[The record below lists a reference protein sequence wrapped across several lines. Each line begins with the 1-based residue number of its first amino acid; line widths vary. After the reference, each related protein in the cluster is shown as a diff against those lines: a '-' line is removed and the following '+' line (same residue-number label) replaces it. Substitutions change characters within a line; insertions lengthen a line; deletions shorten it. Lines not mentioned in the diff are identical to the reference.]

1 MAHPESIV
9 IVGGG
14 LAGAKGAEGLR
25 EQGFRGGLTVI
36 GAEDQLPYERPP
48 LSKSYLQGKSTLA
61 DAQVHNREWYDD
73 NSVDLRLATTVA
85 AVRPGAH
92 EIELAGGET
101 IGYGA
106 LLLATGSTPR
116 RLPVPGADAAG
127 ILTLRRVEDSDAIRA
142 TFGADR
148 RLAIIGGGW
157 IGLEVAAAA
166 REAGTEVTVI
176 EATAAPLLA
185 VLGPDL
191 AAVFA
196 TLHTDHGVT
205 LYTEARVAEILTT
218 DGRASGVRLA
228 DGTVI
233 PADAVVVGIGAAP
246 NTELAEQAG
255 LAVDNGVL
263 VSAALRSSDPDI
275 YAVGDIAN
283 AEHPFVGTR
292 IRVEHW
298 ANALN
303 QPAVAAGAMLGNDV
317 SYDAL
322 PYFYTDQYDLGM
334 EYVGHA
340 PSRQLLAGRRSRRST
355 SPGVRCFLARRGIPS
370 VGRDERQRVGRDGP
384 HQSAHPIAQRHDRI
398 DTGRPHRAARGSRLN
413 RSDHCFRRRQ
423 LLRQDQA
430 RYSRSK
436 PRLMISFWI
445 SDVPSPMSR
454 NGASRISRSISY
466 SLE

>member
-1 MAHPESIV
+1 MAHPDSIV

-25 EQGFRGGLTVI
+25 EQGFQGGLTVI

-61 DAQVHNREWYDD
+61 DAQVHNSDWYDD

-101 IGYGA
+101 IGYSA

-127 ILTLRRVEDSDAIRA
+127 ILTLRRVEDSDAIRE

-340 PSRQLLAGRRSRRST
+340 PPGSYSQVVVRGDLPAREFVAFWLDAESRVLAGMNVNVWDVTDPIKALIRSRNAMTASLLADPT
-355 SPGVRCFLARRGIPS
+355 VLLEDLA
-370 VGRDERQRVGRDGP
+370 
-384 HQSAHPIAQRHDRI
+384 
-398 DTGRPHRAARGSRLN
+398 
-413 RSDHCFRRRQ
+413 
-423 LLRQDQA
+423 
-430 RYSRSK
+430 
-436 PRLMISFWI
+436 
-445 SDVPSPMSR
+445 
-454 NGASRISRSISY
+454 
-466 SLE
+466 

>member
-1 MAHPESIV
+1 MAHPDSIV

-25 EQGFRGGLTVI
+25 EQGFQGGLTVI

-61 DAQVHNREWYDD
+61 DAQVHSRVWYDD

-127 ILTLRRVEDSDAIRA
+127 ILTLRRVEDSDAIRE

-340 PSRQLLAGRRSRRST
+340 PPGSYSQVVVRGDLPAREFVAFWLDAESRVLAGMNVNVWDVTDPIKALIRSRNAMTASLLADPT
-355 SPGVRCFLARRGIPS
+355 VLLEDLA
-370 VGRDERQRVGRDGP
+370 
-384 HQSAHPIAQRHDRI
+384 
-398 DTGRPHRAARGSRLN
+398 
-413 RSDHCFRRRQ
+413 
-423 LLRQDQA
+423 
-430 RYSRSK
+430 
-436 PRLMISFWI
+436 
-445 SDVPSPMSR
+445 
-454 NGASRISRSISY
+454 
-466 SLE
+466 

>member
-1 MAHPESIV
+1 MAHPNSIV

-25 EQGFRGGLTVI
+25 EQGFQGGLTVI

-61 DAQVHNREWYDD
+61 DAQVHNNQWYDD
-73 NSVDLRLATTVA
+73 NSVDLRLATTVT
-85 AVRPGAH
+85 AVRPGAN

-127 ILTLRRVEDSDAIRA
+127 ILTLRRVEDSDAIRQ

-340 PSRQLLAGRRSRRST
+340 PPGSYSQVVVRGDLPAREFVAFWLDAESRVLAGMNVNVWDVTDPIKALIRSRNAMTASLLADPT
-355 SPGVRCFLARRGIPS
+355 VLLEDLA
-370 VGRDERQRVGRDGP
+370 
-384 HQSAHPIAQRHDRI
+384 
-398 DTGRPHRAARGSRLN
+398 
-413 RSDHCFRRRQ
+413 
-423 LLRQDQA
+423 
-430 RYSRSK
+430 
-436 PRLMISFWI
+436 
-445 SDVPSPMSR
+445 
-454 NGASRISRSISY
+454 
-466 SLE
+466 

>member
-1 MAHPESIV
+1 MAHPDSIV

-25 EQGFRGGLTVI
+25 EQGFQGGLTVI

-61 DAQVHNREWYDD
+61 DAQVHNSDWYDD

-85 AVRPGAH
+85 AVRPAAH

-127 ILTLRRVEDSDAIRA
+127 ILTLRRVEDSDAIRE

-340 PSRQLLAGRRSRRST
+340 PPGSYSQVVVRGDLPAREFVAFWLDAESRVLAGMNVNVWDVTDPIKALIRSRNAMTASLLADPT
-355 SPGVRCFLARRGIPS
+355 VLLEDLA
-370 VGRDERQRVGRDGP
+370 
-384 HQSAHPIAQRHDRI
+384 
-398 DTGRPHRAARGSRLN
+398 
-413 RSDHCFRRRQ
+413 
-423 LLRQDQA
+423 
-430 RYSRSK
+430 
-436 PRLMISFWI
+436 
-445 SDVPSPMSR
+445 
-454 NGASRISRSISY
+454 
-466 SLE
+466 

>member
-1 MAHPESIV
+1 MAHPDSIV

-127 ILTLRRVEDSDAIRA
+127 ILTLRRVEDSDAIRE

-246 NTELAEQAG
+246 NTELAAQAG

-340 PSRQLLAGRRSRRST
+340 PPGSYSQVVVRGDLPAREFVAFWLDAESRVLAGMNVNVWDVTDPIKALIRSRNAMTASI
-355 SPGVRCFLARRGIPS
+355 LADPT
-370 VGRDERQRVGRDGP
+370 V
-384 HQSAHPIAQRHDRI
+384 
-398 DTGRPHRAARGSRLN
+398 
-413 RSDHCFRRRQ
+413 
-423 LLRQDQA
+423 LLEDLA
-430 RYSRSK
+430 
-436 PRLMISFWI
+436 
-445 SDVPSPMSR
+445 
-454 NGASRISRSISY
+454 
-466 SLE
+466 

>member
-1 MAHPESIV
+1 MAHPDSIV

-25 EQGFRGGLTVI
+25 EQGFQGGLTVI

-48 LSKSYLQGKSTLA
+48 LSKSYLQGKSKLA
-61 DAQVHNREWYDD
+61 DAQVHTRDWYED

-92 EIELAGGET
+92 EIELADGET

-127 ILTLRRVEDSDAIRA
+127 VLTLRRVEDSDAIRE

-185 VLGPDL
+185 VLGPEL
-191 AAVFA
+191 APVFA
-196 TLHTDHGVT
+196 TLHTEHGVM
-205 LYTEARVAEILTT
+205 LHTEARVTEIETT
-218 DGRASGVRLA
+218 HGRASGVRLA

-246 NTELAEQAG
+246 NTALAEQAG

-283 AEHPFVGTR
+283 AEHPFFRTR

-303 QPAVAAGAMLGNDV
+303 QPAVAAAAMLGNDV

-334 EYVGHA
+334 EFVGNA
-340 PSRQLLAGRRSRRST
+340 PPGSYSQIVVRGDRQAREFVAFWLDAESRVLAGMNVNVWDVTDPIKALIRSRNAMTASLLADPT
-355 SPGVRCFLARRGIPS
+355 MLLEDLA
-370 VGRDERQRVGRDGP
+370 
-384 HQSAHPIAQRHDRI
+384 
-398 DTGRPHRAARGSRLN
+398 
-413 RSDHCFRRRQ
+413 
-423 LLRQDQA
+423 
-430 RYSRSK
+430 
-436 PRLMISFWI
+436 
-445 SDVPSPMSR
+445 
-454 NGASRISRSISY
+454 
-466 SLE
+466 

>member
-1 MAHPESIV
+1 MAHPDSIV

-25 EQGFRGGLTVI
+25 EQGFQGGLTVI

-61 DAQVHNREWYDD
+61 DAQVHNTDWYDD

-85 AVRPGAH
+85 AVRPGPH

-127 ILTLRRVEDSDAIRA
+127 ILTLRRVEDSDAIRE

-218 DGRASGVRLA
+218 NGRASGVRLA

-340 PSRQLLAGRRSRRST
+340 PPGSYSQVVVRGDLPAREFVAFWLDAESRVLAGMNVNVWDVTDPIKALIRSRNAMTASLLADPT
-355 SPGVRCFLARRGIPS
+355 VLLEDLA
-370 VGRDERQRVGRDGP
+370 
-384 HQSAHPIAQRHDRI
+384 
-398 DTGRPHRAARGSRLN
+398 
-413 RSDHCFRRRQ
+413 
-423 LLRQDQA
+423 
-430 RYSRSK
+430 
-436 PRLMISFWI
+436 
-445 SDVPSPMSR
+445 
-454 NGASRISRSISY
+454 
-466 SLE
+466 

>member
-1 MAHPESIV
+1 MAHPDSIV

-25 EQGFRGGLTVI
+25 EQGFQGGLTVI

-61 DAQVHNREWYDD
+61 DAQVHNSDWYDD

-127 ILTLRRVEDSDAIRA
+127 ILTLRRVEDSDAIRE

-218 DGRASGVRLA
+218 DGRASGVRLS

-303 QPAVAAGAMLGNDV
+303 QPGVAAGAMLGNDV

-340 PSRQLLAGRRSRRST
+340 PPGSYSQVVVRGDLPAREFVAFWLDAESRVLAGMNVNVWDVTDPIKALIRSRNAMTASLLADPT
-355 SPGVRCFLARRGIPS
+355 VLLEDLA
-370 VGRDERQRVGRDGP
+370 
-384 HQSAHPIAQRHDRI
+384 
-398 DTGRPHRAARGSRLN
+398 
-413 RSDHCFRRRQ
+413 
-423 LLRQDQA
+423 
-430 RYSRSK
+430 
-436 PRLMISFWI
+436 
-445 SDVPSPMSR
+445 
-454 NGASRISRSISY
+454 
-466 SLE
+466 

>member
-1 MAHPESIV
+1 MAHPDSIV

-61 DAQVHNREWYDD
+61 DAQVHTREWYDD
-73 NSVDLRLATTVA
+73 NAVDLRLATTVT
-85 AVRPGAH
+85 AVRSSTH

-116 RLPVPGADAAG
+116 RLPVPGADAAAV
-127 ILTLRRVEDSDAIRA
+127 LTLRHVEDSDVIRE

-166 REAGTEVTVI
+166 REAGTEVTII
-176 EATAAPLLA
+176 EATAAPLLP
-185 VLGPDL
+185 VLGADL
-191 AAVFA
+191 ARVFA

-205 LYTEARVAEILTT
+205 LHTDARVTEIVTT

-246 NTELAEQAG
+246 NTALAEQAG

-263 VSAALRSSDPDI
+263 VSAALRSTDPDI

-283 AEHPFVGTR
+283 AEHPFIGSR

-303 QPAVAAGAMLGNDV
+303 QPAVAAAAMLGNAA

-334 EYVGHA
+334 EYVGYA
-340 PSRQLLAGRRSRRST
+340 PHGSYSQVVVRGDLQAREFVAFWLDAESRVLAGMNVNVWDVTDPIKALIRS
-355 SPGVRCFLARRGIPS
+355 GNAM
-370 VGRDERQRVGRDGP
+370 
-384 HQSAHPIAQRHDRI
+384 
-398 DTGRPHRAARGSRLN
+398 AASRLA
-413 RSDHCFRRRQ
+413 DPGI
-423 LLRQDQA
+423 LLED
-430 RYSRSK
+430 
-436 PRLMISFWI
+436 L
-445 SDVPSPMSR
+445 V
-454 NGASRISRSISY
+454 
-466 SLE
+466 

>member
-1 MAHPESIV
+1 MAHPDSIV

-340 PSRQLLAGRRSRRST
+340 PPGSYSQVVVRGDLPAREFVAFWLDAESRVLAGMNVNVWDVTDPIRALIRSRNAMTASI
-355 SPGVRCFLARRGIPS
+355 LADPT
-370 VGRDERQRVGRDGP
+370 V
-384 HQSAHPIAQRHDRI
+384 
-398 DTGRPHRAARGSRLN
+398 
-413 RSDHCFRRRQ
+413 
-423 LLRQDQA
+423 LLEDLA
-430 RYSRSK
+430 
-436 PRLMISFWI
+436 
-445 SDVPSPMSR
+445 
-454 NGASRISRSISY
+454 
-466 SLE
+466 

>member
-1 MAHPESIV
+1 MAHPDSIV

-25 EQGFRGGLTVI
+25 EQGFQGGLTVI

-61 DAQVHNREWYDD
+61 DAQVHNSDWYDD

-101 IGYGA
+101 IGYSA

-127 ILTLRRVEDSDAIRA
+127 ILTLRRVEDSDAIRE

-292 IRVEHW
+292 IRIEHW

-340 PSRQLLAGRRSRRST
+340 PPGSYSQVVVRGDLPAREFVAFWLDAESRVLAGMNVNVWDVTDPIKALIRSRNAMTASLLAD
-355 SPGVRCFLARRGIPS
+355 PMVLLEDLA
-370 VGRDERQRVGRDGP
+370 
-384 HQSAHPIAQRHDRI
+384 
-398 DTGRPHRAARGSRLN
+398 
-413 RSDHCFRRRQ
+413 
-423 LLRQDQA
+423 
-430 RYSRSK
+430 
-436 PRLMISFWI
+436 
-445 SDVPSPMSR
+445 
-454 NGASRISRSISY
+454 
-466 SLE
+466 

>member
-1 MAHPESIV
+1 MAHPDSIV

-25 EQGFRGGLTVI
+25 EQGFQGGLTVI

-61 DAQVHNREWYDD
+61 DAQVHNSDWYDD

-127 ILTLRRVEDSDAIRA
+127 ILTLRRVEDSDAIRE

-340 PSRQLLAGRRSRRST
+340 PPGSYSQVVVRGDLPAREFVAFWLDAESRVLAGMNVNVWDVNDDIQALIRS
-355 SPGVRCFLARRGIPS
+355 
-370 VGRDERQRVGRDGP
+370 GRQV
-384 HQSAHPIAQRHDRI
+384 
-398 DTGRPHRAARGSRLN
+398 DTGRLADPS
-413 RSDHCFRRRQ
+413 
-423 LLRQDQA
+423 
-430 RYSRSK
+430 
-436 PRLMISFWI
+436 
-445 SDVPSPMSR
+445 VP
-454 NGASRISRSISY
+454 
-466 SLE
+466 LTDL

>member
-1 MAHPESIV
+1 MAHPDSIV

-25 EQGFRGGLTVI
+25 EQGFQGGLTVI

-61 DAQVHNREWYDD
+61 DAQVHDNEWYDD

-92 EIELAGGET
+92 EIELASGET

-127 ILTLRRVEDSDAIRA
+127 ILTLRRVEDSDAIRE

-176 EATAAPLLA
+176 EATAAPLLT

-218 DGRASGVRLA
+218 NGRASGVRLA

-283 AEHPFVGTR
+283 AEHPFVGAR
-292 IRVEHW
+292 VRVEHW

-340 PSRQLLAGRRSRRST
+340 PPGSYSQVVVRGDLPAREFVAFWLDAESRVLAGMNVNVWDVTDPIKALIRSRNAMTASLLADPT
-355 SPGVRCFLARRGIPS
+355 VLLEDLA
-370 VGRDERQRVGRDGP
+370 
-384 HQSAHPIAQRHDRI
+384 
-398 DTGRPHRAARGSRLN
+398 
-413 RSDHCFRRRQ
+413 
-423 LLRQDQA
+423 
-430 RYSRSK
+430 
-436 PRLMISFWI
+436 
-445 SDVPSPMSR
+445 
-454 NGASRISRSISY
+454 
-466 SLE
+466 

>member
-1 MAHPESIV
+1 MAHPDSIV

-25 EQGFRGGLTVI
+25 EQGFQGGLTVI

-61 DAQVHNREWYDD
+61 DAQVHNSVWYDD

-127 ILTLRRVEDSDAIRA
+127 ILTLRRVEASDAIRQ

-340 PSRQLLAGRRSRRST
+340 PPGSYSQVVVRGDLPAREFVAFWLDAESRVLAGMNVNVWDVTDPIKALIRSRNAMTASLLADPT
-355 SPGVRCFLARRGIPS
+355 VLLEDLA
-370 VGRDERQRVGRDGP
+370 
-384 HQSAHPIAQRHDRI
+384 
-398 DTGRPHRAARGSRLN
+398 
-413 RSDHCFRRRQ
+413 
-423 LLRQDQA
+423 
-430 RYSRSK
+430 
-436 PRLMISFWI
+436 
-445 SDVPSPMSR
+445 
-454 NGASRISRSISY
+454 
-466 SLE
+466 

>member
-1 MAHPESIV
+1 MAHPDSIV

-25 EQGFRGGLTVI
+25 EQGFQGGLTVI

-61 DAQVHNREWYDD
+61 DAQVHNSDWYDD

-127 ILTLRRVEDSDAIRA
+127 ILTLRRVEDSDAIRE

-275 YAVGDIAN
+275 YAVGDIAY

-340 PSRQLLAGRRSRRST
+340 PPGSYSQVVVRGDLPAREFVAFWLDAESRVLAGMNVNVWDVTDPIKALIRSRNAMTASLLADPT
-355 SPGVRCFLARRGIPS
+355 VLLEDLA
-370 VGRDERQRVGRDGP
+370 
-384 HQSAHPIAQRHDRI
+384 
-398 DTGRPHRAARGSRLN
+398 
-413 RSDHCFRRRQ
+413 
-423 LLRQDQA
+423 
-430 RYSRSK
+430 
-436 PRLMISFWI
+436 
-445 SDVPSPMSR
+445 
-454 NGASRISRSISY
+454 
-466 SLE
+466 

>member
-1 MAHPESIV
+1 MAHPDSIV

-25 EQGFRGGLTVI
+25 EQGFQGGLTVI

-61 DAQVHNREWYDD
+61 DAQVHNRDWYDD

-127 ILTLRRVEDSDAIRA
+127 ILTLRRVEDSDAIRE

-185 VLGPDL
+185 VLGPNL

-205 LYTEARVAEILTT
+205 LYTEARVAEILAT

-303 QPAVAAGAMLGNDV
+303 QPAVAAAAMLGNDV

-340 PSRQLLAGRRSRRST
+340 PPGSYSQVVVRGDLPAREFVAFWLDAESRVLAGMNVNVWDVTDPIKALIRSRNAMTASLLADPT
-355 SPGVRCFLARRGIPS
+355 VLLEDLA
-370 VGRDERQRVGRDGP
+370 
-384 HQSAHPIAQRHDRI
+384 
-398 DTGRPHRAARGSRLN
+398 
-413 RSDHCFRRRQ
+413 
-423 LLRQDQA
+423 
-430 RYSRSK
+430 
-436 PRLMISFWI
+436 
-445 SDVPSPMSR
+445 
-454 NGASRISRSISY
+454 
-466 SLE
+466 

>member
-1 MAHPESIV
+1 MAHPDSIV

-25 EQGFRGGLTVI
+25 EQGFQGGLTVI

-61 DAQVHNREWYDD
+61 DAQVHNSDWYDD

-85 AVRPGAH
+85 AVRPAAH

-127 ILTLRRVEDSDAIRA
+127 ILTLRRVEDSDAIRE

-263 VSAALRSSDPDI
+263 VSAALCSSDPDI

-340 PSRQLLAGRRSRRST
+340 PPGSYSQVVVRGDLPAREFVAFWLDAESRVLAGMNVNVWDVTDPIKALIRSRNAMTASLLAD
-355 SPGVRCFLARRGIPS
+355 PMVLLEDLA
-370 VGRDERQRVGRDGP
+370 
-384 HQSAHPIAQRHDRI
+384 
-398 DTGRPHRAARGSRLN
+398 
-413 RSDHCFRRRQ
+413 
-423 LLRQDQA
+423 
-430 RYSRSK
+430 
-436 PRLMISFWI
+436 
-445 SDVPSPMSR
+445 
-454 NGASRISRSISY
+454 
-466 SLE
+466 

>member
-1 MAHPESIV
+1 MAHPDSIV

-25 EQGFRGGLTVI
+25 EQGFQGGLTVI

-61 DAQVHNREWYDD
+61 DAQVHNSDWYDD

-85 AVRPGAH
+85 AVRPAVH

-127 ILTLRRVEDSDAIRA
+127 ILTLRRVEDSDAIRE

-340 PSRQLLAGRRSRRST
+340 PPGSYSQVVVRGDLPAREFVAFWLDAESRVLAGMNVNVWDVTDPIKALIRSRNAMTASLLADPT
-355 SPGVRCFLARRGIPS
+355 VLLEDLA
-370 VGRDERQRVGRDGP
+370 
-384 HQSAHPIAQRHDRI
+384 
-398 DTGRPHRAARGSRLN
+398 
-413 RSDHCFRRRQ
+413 
-423 LLRQDQA
+423 
-430 RYSRSK
+430 
-436 PRLMISFWI
+436 
-445 SDVPSPMSR
+445 
-454 NGASRISRSISY
+454 
-466 SLE
+466 

>member
-1 MAHPESIV
+1 MAHPDSIV

-25 EQGFRGGLTVI
+25 EQGFQGGLTVI

-61 DAQVHNREWYDD
+61 DAQVHNSDWYDD

-101 IGYGA
+101 IGYSA

-127 ILTLRRVEDSDAIRA
+127 ILTLRRVEDSDAIRE

-176 EATAAPLLA
+176 EATAGPLLA

-340 PSRQLLAGRRSRRST
+340 PPGSYSQVVVRGDLPAREFVAFWLDAESRVLAGMNVNVWDVTDPIKALIRSRNAMTASLLADPT
-355 SPGVRCFLARRGIPS
+355 VLLEDLA
-370 VGRDERQRVGRDGP
+370 
-384 HQSAHPIAQRHDRI
+384 
-398 DTGRPHRAARGSRLN
+398 
-413 RSDHCFRRRQ
+413 
-423 LLRQDQA
+423 
-430 RYSRSK
+430 
-436 PRLMISFWI
+436 
-445 SDVPSPMSR
+445 
-454 NGASRISRSISY
+454 
-466 SLE
+466 

>member
-1 MAHPESIV
+1 MAHPDSIV

-25 EQGFRGGLTVI
+25 EHGFQGGLTVI

-61 DAQVHNREWYDD
+61 DAQVHNSDWYDD

-127 ILTLRRVEDSDAIRA
+127 ILTLRRVEDSDAIRQ

-340 PSRQLLAGRRSRRST
+340 PPGSYSQVVVRGDLPAREFVAFWLDAESRVLAGMNVNVWDVTDPIKALIRSRNAMTASLLADPT
-355 SPGVRCFLARRGIPS
+355 VLLEDLA
-370 VGRDERQRVGRDGP
+370 
-384 HQSAHPIAQRHDRI
+384 
-398 DTGRPHRAARGSRLN
+398 
-413 RSDHCFRRRQ
+413 
-423 LLRQDQA
+423 
-430 RYSRSK
+430 
-436 PRLMISFWI
+436 
-445 SDVPSPMSR
+445 
-454 NGASRISRSISY
+454 
-466 SLE
+466 

>member
-1 MAHPESIV
+1 MAHPDSIV

-25 EQGFRGGLTVI
+25 EQGFQGGLTVI

-61 DAQVHNREWYDD
+61 DAQVHDRDWYDD

-127 ILTLRRVEDSDAIRA
+127 ILTLRRVEDSDAIRE

-176 EATAAPLLA
+176 EATTAPLLA

-340 PSRQLLAGRRSRRST
+340 PPGSYSQVVVRGDLPAREFVAFWLDAESRVLAGMNVNVWDVTDPIKALIRSRNAMTASLLADPT
-355 SPGVRCFLARRGIPS
+355 VLLEDLA
-370 VGRDERQRVGRDGP
+370 
-384 HQSAHPIAQRHDRI
+384 
-398 DTGRPHRAARGSRLN
+398 
-413 RSDHCFRRRQ
+413 
-423 LLRQDQA
+423 
-430 RYSRSK
+430 
-436 PRLMISFWI
+436 
-445 SDVPSPMSR
+445 
-454 NGASRISRSISY
+454 
-466 SLE
+466 

>member
-1 MAHPESIV
+1 MAHPDSIV

-14 LAGAKGAEGLR
+14 LAGAKGADGLR

-61 DAQVHNREWYDD
+61 DAQVHTREWYDD
-73 NSVDLRLATTVA
+73 NAVDLRLATTVT

-116 RLPVPGADAAG
+116 RLPVPGADAAAV
-127 ILTLRRVEDSDAIRA
+127 LTLRRVEDSDVIRE

-166 REAGTEVTVI
+166 REAGTEVTII
-176 EATAAPLLA
+176 EATAAPLLP
-185 VLGPDL
+185 VLGADL
-191 AAVFA
+191 ARVFA

-205 LYTEARVAEILTT
+205 LHTDARVAEIVTT

-228 DGTVI
+228 DGTVV

-246 NTELAEQAG
+246 NTGLAEQAG

-283 AEHPFVGTR
+283 AEHPFIGTR

-303 QPAVAAGAMLGNDV
+303 QPAVAAAAMLGNAA

-334 EYVGHA
+334 EYVGYA
-340 PSRQLLAGRRSRRST
+340 PPGSYSQVVVRGDLQAREFVAFWLDAESRVLAGMNVNVWDVTDPIKALIRS
-355 SPGVRCFLARRGIPS
+355 GNAM
-370 VGRDERQRVGRDGP
+370 
-384 HQSAHPIAQRHDRI
+384 
-398 DTGRPHRAARGSRLN
+398 AASRLA
-413 RSDHCFRRRQ
+413 DPGI
-423 LLRQDQA
+423 LLEDLA
-430 RYSRSK
+430 
-436 PRLMISFWI
+436 
-445 SDVPSPMSR
+445 
-454 NGASRISRSISY
+454 
-466 SLE
+466 

>member
-1 MAHPESIV
+1 MAHPDSIV

-25 EQGFRGGLTVI
+25 EQGFQGGLTVI

-61 DAQVHNREWYDD
+61 DAQVHNSDWYDD

-85 AVRPGAH
+85 AVRPAAH

-127 ILTLRRVEDSDAIRA
+127 ILTLRRVEDSDAIRE

-228 DGTVI
+228 DGTII

-340 PSRQLLAGRRSRRST
+340 PPGSYSQVVVRGDLPAREFVAFWLDAESRVLAGMNVNVWDVTDPIKALIRSRNAMTASLLADPT
-355 SPGVRCFLARRGIPS
+355 VLLEDLA
-370 VGRDERQRVGRDGP
+370 
-384 HQSAHPIAQRHDRI
+384 
-398 DTGRPHRAARGSRLN
+398 
-413 RSDHCFRRRQ
+413 
-423 LLRQDQA
+423 
-430 RYSRSK
+430 
-436 PRLMISFWI
+436 
-445 SDVPSPMSR
+445 
-454 NGASRISRSISY
+454 
-466 SLE
+466 

>member
-1 MAHPESIV
+1 MAHPDSIV

-25 EQGFRGGLTVI
+25 EQGFQGGLTVI

-48 LSKSYLQGKSTLA
+48 LSKSYLQGKSTLT
-61 DAQVHNREWYDD
+61 DAQVHNSDWYDD

-101 IGYGA
+101 IGYSA

-127 ILTLRRVEDSDAIRA
+127 ILTLRRVEDSDAIRE

-218 DGRASGVRLA
+218 NGRASGVRLA

-340 PSRQLLAGRRSRRST
+340 PPGSYSQVVVRGDLPAREFVAFWLDAESRVLAGMNVNVWDVTDPIKALIRSRNAMTASLLADPT
-355 SPGVRCFLARRGIPS
+355 VLLEDLA
-370 VGRDERQRVGRDGP
+370 
-384 HQSAHPIAQRHDRI
+384 
-398 DTGRPHRAARGSRLN
+398 
-413 RSDHCFRRRQ
+413 
-423 LLRQDQA
+423 
-430 RYSRSK
+430 
-436 PRLMISFWI
+436 
-445 SDVPSPMSR
+445 
-454 NGASRISRSISY
+454 
-466 SLE
+466 

>member
-1 MAHPESIV
+1 MAHPDSIV

-25 EQGFRGGLTVI
+25 EQGFQGGLTVI

-61 DAQVHNREWYDD
+61 DAQVHNSDWYDD

-127 ILTLRRVEDSDAIRA
+127 ILTLRRVEDSDAIRE

-148 RLAIIGGGW
+148 HLAIIGGGW

-340 PSRQLLAGRRSRRST
+340 PPGSYSQVVVRGDLPAREFVAFWLDAESRVLAGMNVNVWDVTDPIKALIRSRNAMTASLLAD
-355 SPGVRCFLARRGIPS
+355 PMVLLEDLA
-370 VGRDERQRVGRDGP
+370 
-384 HQSAHPIAQRHDRI
+384 
-398 DTGRPHRAARGSRLN
+398 
-413 RSDHCFRRRQ
+413 
-423 LLRQDQA
+423 
-430 RYSRSK
+430 
-436 PRLMISFWI
+436 
-445 SDVPSPMSR
+445 
-454 NGASRISRSISY
+454 
-466 SLE
+466 

>member
-1 MAHPESIV
+1 MAHPDSIV

-14 LAGAKGAEGLR
+14 LAGAKGAEALR

-36 GAEDQLPYERPP
+36 GTEDQLPYERPP

-61 DAQVHNREWYDD
+61 EAQVHDREWYDD
-73 NSVDLRLATTVA
+73 NGIDLRLATTVTA
-85 AVRPGAH
+85 LRPGAH

-106 LLLATGSTPR
+106 ALLATGSTPR
-116 RLPVPGADAAG
+116 RLPVPGADADG
-127 ILTLRRVEDSDAIRA
+127 VLTLRRVEDSDLIRE

-166 REAGTEVTVI
+166 RDVGTDVTVI
-176 EATAAPLLA
+176 EATAAPLLP
-185 VLGPDL
+185 VLGADL
-191 AAVFA
+191 ARVFA

-205 LYTEARVAEILTT
+205 LHTNVSVSEIDTS

-233 PADAVVVGIGAAP
+233 SADAVVVGIGAAP
-246 NTELAEQAG
+246 NTGLAGEAG

-263 VSAALRSSDPDI
+263 VSAALRSSDPDV

-283 AEHPFVGTR
+283 AEHPFFGGR

-303 QPAVAAGAMLGNDV
+303 QPAVAAAAMLGDDV

-340 PSRQLLAGRRSRRST
+340 PPGSYTQVVVRGDLLAREFIAFWLDAESHVLAGMNVNVWDVTEPIKTLIRSRAALS
-355 SPGVRCFLARRGIPS
+355 
-370 VGRDERQRVGRDGP
+370 
-384 HQSAHPIAQRHDRI
+384 
-398 DTGRPHRAARGSRLN
+398 AARLA
-413 RSDHCFRRRQ
+413 D
-423 LLRQDQA
+423 
-430 RYSRSK
+430 
-436 PRLMISFWI
+436 PT
-445 SDVPSPMSR
+445 VP
-454 NGASRISRSISY
+454 
-466 SLE
+466 LEELA

>member
-1 MAHPESIV
+1 MAHPDSIV

-25 EQGFRGGLTVI
+25 EQGFQGGLTVI

-61 DAQVHNREWYDD
+61 DAQVHNSDWYND

-85 AVRPGAH
+85 AVRPAVH

-127 ILTLRRVEDSDAIRA
+127 ILTLRRVEDSDAIRE

-340 PSRQLLAGRRSRRST
+340 PPGSYSQVVVRGDLPAREFVAFWLDAESRVLAGMNVNVWDVTDPIKALIRSRNAMTASLLADPT
-355 SPGVRCFLARRGIPS
+355 VLLEDLA
-370 VGRDERQRVGRDGP
+370 
-384 HQSAHPIAQRHDRI
+384 
-398 DTGRPHRAARGSRLN
+398 
-413 RSDHCFRRRQ
+413 
-423 LLRQDQA
+423 
-430 RYSRSK
+430 
-436 PRLMISFWI
+436 
-445 SDVPSPMSR
+445 
-454 NGASRISRSISY
+454 
-466 SLE
+466 

>member
-1 MAHPESIV
+1 MAHPDSIV

-25 EQGFRGGLTVI
+25 EQGFQGGLTVI
-36 GAEDQLPYERPP
+36 GTEDQLPYERPP

-61 DAQVHNREWYDD
+61 DAQVHNNQWYDD

-127 ILTLRRVEDSDAIRA
+127 ILTLRRVEDSDAIRE

-340 PSRQLLAGRRSRRST
+340 PPGSYSQVVVRGDLPAREFVAFWLDAESRVLAGMNVNVWDVTDPIKALIRSRNAMTASLLADPT
-355 SPGVRCFLARRGIPS
+355 VLLEDLA
-370 VGRDERQRVGRDGP
+370 
-384 HQSAHPIAQRHDRI
+384 
-398 DTGRPHRAARGSRLN
+398 
-413 RSDHCFRRRQ
+413 
-423 LLRQDQA
+423 
-430 RYSRSK
+430 
-436 PRLMISFWI
+436 
-445 SDVPSPMSR
+445 
-454 NGASRISRSISY
+454 
-466 SLE
+466 

>member
-1 MAHPESIV
+1 MSALRAGRRGDRLGLMDTRRFV
-9 IVGGG
+9 IVGAA
-14 LAGAKGAEGLR
+14 LAGAKAATALR
-25 EQGFRGGLTVI
+25 EEGFEGRVVLI
-36 GAEDQLPYERPP
+36 GSEDELPYERPP

-61 DAQVHNREWYDD
+61 DAQVHNSVWYDD

-127 ILTLRRVEDSDAIRA
+127 ILTLRRVEDSDAIRE

-340 PSRQLLAGRRSRRST
+340 PPGSYSQVVVRGDLPAREFVAFWLDAESRVLAGMNVNVWDVTDPIKALIRSRNAMTASLLADPT
-355 SPGVRCFLARRGIPS
+355 VLLEDLA
-370 VGRDERQRVGRDGP
+370 
-384 HQSAHPIAQRHDRI
+384 
-398 DTGRPHRAARGSRLN
+398 
-413 RSDHCFRRRQ
+413 
-423 LLRQDQA
+423 
-430 RYSRSK
+430 
-436 PRLMISFWI
+436 
-445 SDVPSPMSR
+445 
-454 NGASRISRSISY
+454 
-466 SLE
+466 

>member
-1 MAHPESIV
+1 MAHPDSIV

-25 EQGFRGGLTVI
+25 EQGFQGGLTVV

-61 DAQVHNREWYDD
+61 DAQVHNSDWYDD

-127 ILTLRRVEDSDAIRA
+127 ILTLRRVEDSDAIRE

-185 VLGPDL
+185 VLGLDL

-255 LAVDNGVL
+255 L
-263 VSAALRSSDPDI
+263 
-275 YAVGDIAN
+275 DIAN

-303 QPAVAAGAMLGNDV
+303 QPGVAAGAMLGNDV

-340 PSRQLLAGRRSRRST
+340 PPGSYSQVVVRGDLPAREFVAFWLDAESRVLAGMNVNVWDVTDPLKALIRSRNAMTASLLAD
-355 SPGVRCFLARRGIPS
+355 PGI
-370 VGRDERQRVGRDGP
+370 
-384 HQSAHPIAQRHDRI
+384 
-398 DTGRPHRAARGSRLN
+398 
-413 RSDHCFRRRQ
+413 
-423 LLRQDQA
+423 LL
-430 RYSRSK
+430 
-436 PRLMISFWI
+436 
-445 SDVPSPMSR
+445 
-454 NGASRISRSISY
+454 
-466 SLE
+466 

>member
-25 EQGFRGGLTVI
+25 EQGFQGGLTVI

-61 DAQVHNREWYDD
+61 DAQVHNSEWYDD

-85 AVRPGAH
+85 AIRPGAR

-127 ILTLRRVEDSDAIRA
+127 ILTLRRVEDSDAIRE

-340 PSRQLLAGRRSRRST
+340 PPGSYSQVVVRGDLPAREFVAFWLDAESRVLAGMNVNVWDVTDPIKALIRSRNAMTASLLADPT
-355 SPGVRCFLARRGIPS
+355 VLLEDLA
-370 VGRDERQRVGRDGP
+370 
-384 HQSAHPIAQRHDRI
+384 
-398 DTGRPHRAARGSRLN
+398 
-413 RSDHCFRRRQ
+413 
-423 LLRQDQA
+423 
-430 RYSRSK
+430 
-436 PRLMISFWI
+436 
-445 SDVPSPMSR
+445 
-454 NGASRISRSISY
+454 
-466 SLE
+466 

>member
-1 MAHPESIV
+1 MAHPDSIV

-14 LAGAKGAEGLR
+14 LAGAKGAESLR
-25 EQGFRGGLTVI
+25 EQGFQGGLTVI

-61 DAQVHNREWYDD
+61 DAQVHNSDWYDD

-127 ILTLRRVEDSDAIRA
+127 ILTLRRVEDSDAIRE

-166 REAGTEVTVI
+166 REAGTEATVI

-303 QPAVAAGAMLGNDV
+303 QPGVAAGAMLGNDV

-340 PSRQLLAGRRSRRST
+340 PPGSYSQVVVRGDLPAREFVAFWLDAESRVLAGMNVNVWDVTDPIKALIRSRNAMTASLLADPT
-355 SPGVRCFLARRGIPS
+355 VLLEDLA
-370 VGRDERQRVGRDGP
+370 
-384 HQSAHPIAQRHDRI
+384 
-398 DTGRPHRAARGSRLN
+398 
-413 RSDHCFRRRQ
+413 
-423 LLRQDQA
+423 
-430 RYSRSK
+430 
-436 PRLMISFWI
+436 
-445 SDVPSPMSR
+445 
-454 NGASRISRSISY
+454 
-466 SLE
+466 